1 MAEVKFNIKI
11 NIDGKEKVVGVTTD
25 VKRLGV
31 LSG

>member
-25 VKRLGV
+25 VSLIG
-31 LSG
+31 